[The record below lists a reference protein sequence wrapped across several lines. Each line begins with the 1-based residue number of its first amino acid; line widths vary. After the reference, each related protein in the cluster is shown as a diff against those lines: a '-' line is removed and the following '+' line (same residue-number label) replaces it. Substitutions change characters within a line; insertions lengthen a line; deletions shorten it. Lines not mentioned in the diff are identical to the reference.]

1 MKMDTKKPYPMACKS
16 MIVSFTV
23 WLHFV
28 MQVDNNILHHMATFH
43 LDKIDL
49 SKLMLDNGNNI
60 DLLESVHARMGSAF
74 LDGGISRFFQGICV
88 QAAHS
93 YPVDKFM
100 VILGKTSIK
109 IELQVIEQ
117 G

>member
-1 MKMDTKKPYPMACKS
+1 MDTKQPYPMAYKS

-60 DLLESVHARMGSAF
+60 GVMDSVHTRMGGAF
-74 LDGGISRFFQGICV
+74 LDGGIYRFFKVFVRQRIPISLV
-88 QAAHS
+88 
-93 YPVDKFM
+93 
-100 VILGKTSIK
+100 
-109 IELQVIEQ
+109 
-117 G
+117 

>member
-1 MKMDTKKPYPMACKS
+1 

-28 MQVDNNILHHMATFH
+28 MQVDNSILHHMATFH

-49 SKLMLDNGNNI
+49 SKLTLDNGNNI
-60 DLLESVHARMGSAF
+60 DLLESVHTRMGGAF
-74 LDGGISRFFQGICV
+74 LDGGICRFFQGVCV

-93 YPVDKFM
+93 YQLGTRM
-100 VILGKTSIK
+100 VIHGKTSIG
-109 IELQVIEQ
+109 IELQLI
-117 G
+117 

>member
-1 MKMDTKKPYPMACKS
+1 
-16 MIVSFTV
+16 
-23 WLHFV
+23 

-74 LDGGISRFFQGICV
+74 LDGGICRFFQGVCE
-88 QAAHS
+88 AAHS
-93 YPVDKFM
+93 YQIGARM
-100 VILGKTSIK
+100 VVNDKTSID
-109 IELQVIEQ
+109 IELQLIE
-117 G
+117 

>member
-74 LDGGISRFFQGICV
+74 LDGGISRFFSRYLCPGCSFLSARQKNGCPW
-88 QAAHS
+88 QKKH
-93 YPVDKFM
+93 
-100 VILGKTSIK
+100 
-109 IELQVIEQ
+109 
-117 G
+117 